1 MKGLSDDSLRKAARE
16 IEDGLGRAAHQD
28 GAGRF
33 NHRDRGKSVMS
44 RILKNVHS
52 SAKRLHDAG
61 YLTDLTMREFDALCL
76 SPCPEFTPRHV
87 QHIREKA
94 RVSQGVFAAFL
105 NVGKTTVAAWEQ
117 GTKKPSGAAAKLLEL
132 VERKGLEVLA

>member
-1 MKGLSDDSLRKAARE
+1 
-16 IEDGLGRAAHQD
+16 
-28 GAGRF
+28 
-33 NHRDRGKSVMS
+33 MS

-61 YLTDLTMREFDALCL
+61 YMNDLTMREFDALCL
-76 SPCPEFTPRHV
+76 TPCRQFTAKDVRR
-87 QHIREKA
+87 IRMKSHA
-94 RVSQGVFAAFL
+94 SQGVFAAFL

-132 VERKGLEVLA
+132 VERKGLDALA